1 MTNNVC
7 LQPAPQWRDGVEA
20 VAPVRKRPRA
30 TNPSVRSLEERDLEP
45 LADLFMQRFRKAR
58 RNARSRA
65 EIAAY
70 MKSLYLD
77 YPTRDG
83 AAGSLVWVDPA
94 GAIGAFVGGICA
106 GYSFQGSPLNTC
118 VSGTLM
124 ASAAPGHALAAVH
137 LLRESRKLDY
147 DLIITDS
154 ANRAS
159 LAMCQAMNYQVASP
173 DSLEWAYVFE
183 PAAVGLHKLR
193 RRFRAPWLSALK
205 PAAKAADLAARA
217 VLQAAVGA
225 SKRCEW
231 RDEVVE
237 PETFVDIEPRF
248 LEAFK
253 LRPDFSREEFLWL
266 IGMARQRRSAG
277 PLTLHIIY
285 DPSGAPAA
293 AYASFGGKGEVARVF
308 HAVAAPHAWGK
319 LFDKMLETAR
329 ETGAIGIHGAL
340 RAPMM
345 AHAYSVRGVFF
356 YYAYGTMTYS
366 NRPDIRRAI
375 ETGDAL
381 LGGFAGDRWTRLA
394 SDKFG

>member
-1 MTNNVC
+1 MINSVR
-7 LQPAPQWRDGVEA
+7 LQPTPEWRGDVERAAPNKRSAAARACVRPLEA
-20 VAPVRKRPRA
+20 
-30 TNPSVRSLEERDLEP
+30 RDLEP

-77 YPTRDG
+77 YPTREEPP
-83 AAGSLVWVDPA
+83 GSLVWVDPQ
-94 GAIGAFVGGICA
+94 GAIGAFVGGIRA
-106 GYSFQGSPLNTC
+106 GFTFQGSPLKVC

-124 ASAAPGHALAAVH
+124 ASEAPGHSLAAVH

-147 DLIITDS
+147 DLIVTDS

-159 LAMCQAMNYQVASP
+159 LAMCQAMNYQVVSP
-173 DSLEWAYVFE
+173 DSLEWAIVFE
-183 PAAVGLHKLR
+183 PAAVALHKLR
-193 RRFRAPWLSALK
+193 QRFRAPWLAALK
-205 PAAKAADLAARA
+205 PAAKAVDLGARA

-231 RDEVVE
+231 RDDAVDA
-237 PETFVDIEPRF
+237 ETFVEAAPRF
-248 LEAFK
+248 LETFQ

-266 IGMARQRRSAG
+266 IAMARQRRSAG
-277 PLTLHIIY
+277 QLNLRVVY

-293 AYASFGGKGEVARVF
+293 AYASFGGKGDVARVF
-308 HAVAAPHAWGK
+308 HAAAAPHAWGK
-319 LFDKMLETAR
+319 LFDKMRETAR
-329 ETGAIGIHGAL
+329 DAGAIGIHGTL

-345 AHAYSVRGVFF
+345 AHAYSVKGVFF
-356 YYAYGTMTYS
+356 YYAHGTMVYS

-375 ETGDAL
+375 EGDQAF

>member
-7 LQPAPQWRDGVEA
+7 LQPAPQWRDDVEA
-20 VAPVRKRPRA
+20 APVRKRA
-30 TNPSVRSLEERDLEP
+30 AVANASVRPLEERDLET

-58 RNARSRA
+58 RNARARA

-77 YPTRDG
+77 YPTREG
-83 AAGSLVWVDPA
+83 APGSLVWVDPA
-94 GAIGAFVGGICA
+94 GAIGAFLGGVRA
-106 GYSFQGSPLNTC
+106 GFTFEGSPLNAC

-124 ASAAPGHALAAVH
+124 ASEAPGHTLAAVH

-147 DLIITDS
+147 DLIVTDS

-173 DSLEWAYVFE
+173 ESLEWAYVFE
-183 PAAVGLHKLR
+183 PAGVALHKLSQ
-193 RRFRAPWLSALK
+193 RFRAPWLAALK
-205 PAAKAADLAARA
+205 PAAKAADLGARA

-231 RDEVVE
+231 RDEAVDA
-237 PETFVDIEPRF
+237 ETFVDVAPRF
-248 LEAFK
+248 LETFR
-253 LRPDFSREEFLWL
+253 LRPAFSREEFLWL
-266 IGMARQRRSAG
+266 IDMARQRRSAG
-277 PLTLHIIY
+277 PLTLRIVY
-285 DPSGAPAA
+285 DPCGAPAA
-293 AYASFGGKGEVARVF
+293 AYAAFGGKGDVARVF
-308 HAVAAPHAWGK
+308 HAAAAPHAWGK
-319 LFDKMLETAR
+319 LFDKMRETAR
-329 ETGAIGIHGAL
+329 EAGAIGIHGAL
-340 RAPMM
+340 RTPMM
-345 AHAYSVRGVFF
+345 AHAYSVKGVFF
-356 YYAYGTMTYS
+356 YYAHGTMIYS

-375 ETGDAL
+375 ETGDAF

>member
-7 LQPAPQWRDGVEA
+7 LQPAPQCRDDVEA
-20 VAPVRKRPRA
+20 VAPAPKRPRV
-30 TNPSVRSLEERDLEP
+30 TNPSVRPLEERDLEP

-77 YPTRDG
+77 YPTREG
-83 AAGSLVWVDPA
+83 AAGSLVWVDSA
-94 GAIGAFVGGICA
+94 GAIGAFVGGIRA
-106 GYSFQGSPLNTC
+106 GFVFQGSPLNAW

-124 ASAAPGHALAAVH
+124 ASEQPAHSLAAVH
-137 LLRESRKLDY
+137 LLRESRRLDY
-147 DLIITDS
+147 DLIITDT

-159 LAMCQAMNYQVASP
+159 LAMCQAMNYHVASP

-183 PAAVGLHKLR
+183 PAAVALHRLG
-193 RRFRAPWLSALK
+193 RRFRAPWLAALR
-205 PAAKAADLAARA
+205 PAAKLADLAARA

-225 SKRCEW
+225 SRRCEW
-231 RDEVVE
+231 RDEAVDA
-237 PETFVDIEPRF
+237 ETFVDIAPRF

-277 PLTLHIIY
+277 PLALRVIY

-293 AYASFGGKGEVARVF
+293 AYASFGGKGEVARVL

-329 ETGAIGIHGAL
+329 EAGAIGIHGAL

-356 YYAYGTMTYS
+356 YYAHGTMTYS

-375 ETGDAL
+375 EMGDAF